1 MVGGPGSTG
10 GQQHEE
16 GRHCSPSL
24 GIQPAAPDPASTG
37 HSKGSGH
44 NRDSV
49 LLLRGCY
56 ITNVPE
62 CSFTVRL
69 ELPRALD
76 HLGLQA
82 DRPVHGKLT

>member
-1 MVGGPGSTG
+1 MVAQEVQEGSSTTG
-10 GQQHEE
+10 E
-16 GRHCSPSL
+16 GTAVQALVFSL
-24 GIQPAAPDPASTG
+24 QPQILPLQVIQ
-37 HSKGSGH
+37 KGVGTIGTQ
-44 NRDSV
+44 V

-56 ITNVPE
+56 IPNVPE

-82 DRPVHGKLT
+82 DPPVHGKLT